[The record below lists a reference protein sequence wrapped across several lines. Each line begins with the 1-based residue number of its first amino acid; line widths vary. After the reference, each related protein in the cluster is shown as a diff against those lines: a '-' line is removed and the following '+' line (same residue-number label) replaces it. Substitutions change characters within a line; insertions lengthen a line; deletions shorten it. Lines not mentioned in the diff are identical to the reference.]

1 MDLNLKLR
9 RERGGWGSWLRR
21 ENLQIKNKVVK
32 TFFLDRLMKPHNVG
46 VLQLPADSRLSLK
59 FLEVWKEMIV
69 EVRGG
74 RAHSQVTQP
83 ALGGTLCVVEVV
95 EVVVELSVETL
106 R

>member
-1 MDLNLKLR
+1 MDLNIKLQ
-9 RERGGWGSWLRR
+9 RERAGAVGWG

-32 TFFLDRLMKPHNVG
+32 TLFLDRLMKPHNVWM
-46 VLQLPADSRLSLK
+46 LQLPAGPGLSLK

-74 RAHSQVTQP
+74 SSLSGHPVGFRRNIVR
-83 ALGGTLCVVEVV
+83 GGGGGGGAVMAE
-95 EVVVELSVETL
+95 ETL